1 MSRVNRIHNFR
12 RHPIAMAIGIAG
24 VALASSGWA
33 EAQDA
38 TTNTNTENVTTLDLV
53 NVVGVSPVAG
63 TNIAANKLPYNVQSI
78 NDDALNRSQTLDLT
92 DFMNRHLAGV
102 TTNGAQDNPLQ
113 PDVQFRGFTATP
125 LLGGSEGMSVYLD
138 GVRVNEVFG
147 DTVNWDLIPEAA
159 IERMSLLAGANP
171 VFGLNTLGGAISIQ
185 TKTGFSDPGTS
196 FEFYGGSFGRTVAT
210 FETGGNSGQWGWY
223 LMGNRFDEDGWRDE
237 SPSNAR
243 NLYGTLSWR
252 GEGATLDLHLGHAD
266 TNLIG
271 NGGAPVQKLAE
282 NWRGIF
288 TAPDQ
293 TKNKMDLISGQG
305 GFNFNEAT
313 KLSFTLFHREVKTL
327 SYNGDGSDFEECDD
341 DDSILCDGDD
351 PIVDQNGNTVS
362 SDFNAINNIG
372 HRTQKSDGGTLQLA
386 FDQPI
391 GGMANQLVVGLDYT
405 NGRLTYNSKL
415 EVAVLQPNLVTTA
428 NSGIFIPDDGLD
440 VKSRTRSTGLYLT
453 DTLSITDQLALTL
466 SGRSNHTRTTIND
479 PTGVNPD
486 LDGKHSFSRF
496 NPAAGITYQWNE
508 ALNFYGGY
516 SESTRAPTPVE
527 LTCADPDAPCKLP
540 NQFVADPPLK
550 QVVAKSWEGGLRGV
564 FADDGHGDRV
574 NWHLGLFRT
583 TNTNDILF
591 QSTGG
596 TQSNEG
602 FFANVGDTRRQGVEA
617 SLSGTFW
624 DKRLSWYAN
633 YTYLDA
639 TYETSFLE
647 NSANHPDADD
657 DGLIF
662 VKKGNRIP
670 SLPKNSVKLGADF
683 ALTKSLSI
691 GGDVIANSGQFLRS
705 DEANLLGETGGYAL
719 LNLRANY
726 VFNEHFSIFARADNV
741 FNRHY
746 VTFGTLGEPDEVF
759 PDFDDPRFY
768 GPGQPRAG
776 WIGFRVAL

>member
-1 MSRVNRIHNFR
+1 
-12 RHPIAMAIGIAG
+12 
-24 VALASSGWA
+24 
-33 EAQDA
+33 
-38 TTNTNTENVTTLDLV
+38 
-53 NVVGVSPVAG
+53 
-63 TNIAANKLPYNVQSI
+63 
-78 NDDALNRSQTLDLT
+78 
-92 DFMNRHLAGV
+92 
-102 TTNGAQDNPLQ
+102 
-113 PDVQFRGFTATP
+113 
-125 LLGGSEGMSVYLD
+125 
-138 GVRVNEVFG
+138 
-147 DTVNWDLIPEAA
+147 
-159 IERMSLLAGANP
+159 
-171 VFGLNTLGGAISIQ
+171 
-185 TKTGFSDPGTS
+185 
-196 FEFYGGSFGRTVAT
+196 
-210 FETGGNSGQWGWY
+210 
-223 LMGNRFDEDGWRDE
+223 
-237 SPSNAR
+237 
-243 NLYGTLSWR
+243 
-252 GEGATLDLHLGHAD
+252 
-266 TNLIG
+266 
-271 NGGAPVQKLAE
+271 
-282 NWRGIF
+282 
-288 TAPDQ
+288 
-293 TKNKMDLISGQG
+293 
-305 GFNFNEAT
+305 
-313 KLSFTLFHREVKTL
+313 
-327 SYNGDGSDFEECDD
+327 
-341 DDSILCDGDD
+341 
-351 PIVDQNGNTVS
+351 
-362 SDFNAINNIG
+362 
-372 HRTQKSDGGTLQLA
+372 QLA

-405 NGRLTYNSKL
+405 NGRLSYNSRL

-440 VKSRTRSTGLYLT
+440 VKSRTRSTGLYAT
-453 DTLSITDQLALTL
+453 DTLSITDKLALTL
-466 SGRSNHTRTTIND
+466 SGRGNHTRTTITD

-496 NPAAGITYQWNE
+496 NPAAGITYQWNP

-540 NQFVADPPLK
+540 NQFVSDPPLK
-550 QVVAKSWEGGLRGV
+550 QVVAKSWEAGLRGV
-564 FADDGHGDRV
+564 FADDGRGDRV

-583 TNTNDILF
+583 TNADDILF

-624 DKRLSWYAN
+624 DKRISWYAN

-639 TYETSFLE
+639 TYATSFLE

-670 SLPKNSVKLGADF
+670 SLPKSSFKLGADF
-683 ALTKSLSI
+683 AVTHAFSV

-726 VFNEHFSIFARADNV
+726 VFNEHFSVFARADNV
-741 FNRHY
+741 FNRRY
-746 VTFGTLGEPDEVF
+746 VTFGTLGDPGEVF